1 MSDKLSAERKTDV
14 LVEDLAVASP
24 LKEES
29 SSVPL
34 SEVASSVT
42 AARERDRDRC
52 GCGYGAAGGLEG

>member
-1 MSDKLSAERKTDV
+1 MSDKLSAERKSDV
-14 LVEDLAVASP
+14 LVEDLAVTSP